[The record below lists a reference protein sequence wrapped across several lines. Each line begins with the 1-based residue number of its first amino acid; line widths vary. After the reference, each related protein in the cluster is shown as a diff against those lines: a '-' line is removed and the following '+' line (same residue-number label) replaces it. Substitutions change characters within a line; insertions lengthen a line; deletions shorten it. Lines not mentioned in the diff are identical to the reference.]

1 MECSKLEF
9 LQTDTSTLN
18 LHVLFQISLVVDMV
32 GDMNLKF
39 PLRYGR
45 LWQHLDV
52 HQMFVNE
59 SYSRL

>member
-32 GDMNLKF
+32 GDMNLEF
-39 PLRYGR
+39 SAEV
-45 LWQHLDV
+45 WQIMAALIFSSNV
-52 HQMFVNE
+52 RQ
-59 SYSRL
+59 